1 MIKRKE
7 ETIQFYKIVA
17 ANSTNLIQ
25 SAGEKWAAIG
35 NSAISFD
42 LFSSQ
47 GIFYVMATAMQL
59 RALIQLFVFADT
71 IQQIHANQIDQI
83 WQDYLKHKSIF
94 YQGEQ
99 RWKTA

>member
-1 MIKRKE
+1 
-7 ETIQFYKIVA
+7 
-17 ANSTNLIQ
+17 
-25 SAGEKWAAIG
+25 
-35 NSAISFD
+35 
-42 LFSSQ
+42 
-47 GIFYVMATAMQL
+47 MQL